1 MAEPT
6 TDPQPLTIVI
16 MCNDE
21 RGDTLVGLLQPKVAN
36 LYLLKSGGCRQ
47 FTPTDPVGLSMPRH
61 QVPLAADAL
70 LFHSVDRKHW
80 DDLPLQPTLV
90 FEFNTPGTP
99 LPKTGVL
106 PVYRQTFPH
115 VAITPGDID
124 ELLDYIAHPQ
134 AILPRICQPLP
145 TLDLL
150 PALHLLC
157 QWVLHPPS
165 GQIEDNGCAP
175 HWWLKKLGLL
185 TPAGVDQPACQRL
198 FAQYPQEGGQPE
210 QADPPHPGIHRLLT
224 HLLPIRDDGYVLGAD
239 SVPLDIVQAAD
250 RDLQQRLGD
259 TKPQEMDEP
268 ADDREDIHA
277 ILSVQVSTP
286 QGSFL
291 TTTAAALLAEQL
303 GIVHHALA
311 LASDALIVSPDYQ
324 KSPLLLSDR
333 QITCLPTLR
342 KHGFAGAV
350 LVLSP
355 SSFAI
360 LKQNHRVLRFGQGSH
375 DALII
380 PFRLEDLRAKL
391 ETLVPMEPQ
400 NLRFLQDELTA
411 IKELYDREIL
421 PCLESLEQSNDDR
434 ALAEV
439 STLLE
444 KLRSKTPVAC
454 HTLVTIGEDTQQIQH
469 HLRQALQQL
478 QQSPDDQSRNYN
490 YLKAAFAQWHD
501 LVQSTAGEQLNLNCA
516 S

>member
-1 MAEPT
+1 MNT
-6 TDPQPLTIVI
+6 GTIPLNLAIMVI
-16 MCNDE
+16 CSDGRNDAWIS
-21 RGDTLVGLLQPKVAN
+21 LLQGKVTHLYMLKGNNCLEFPPDDPDGVLLSVDELPKDVD
-36 LYLLKSGGCRQ
+36 G
-47 FTPTDPVGLSMPRH
+47 
-61 QVPLAADAL
+61 L
-70 LFHSVDRKHW
+70 LFHSSDGKHW
-80 DDLPLQPTLV
+80 ENVSVSARYT

-99 LPKTGVL
+99 QPKPGVL

-115 VAITPGDID
+115 FAITPGDID
-124 ELLDYIAHPQ
+124 ELLAYIAHPQ
-134 AILPRICQPLP
+134 ATLPRICQPLP

-157 QWVLHPPS
+157 QWVLRPPS
-165 GQIEDNGCAP
+165 GQTEDNGCAP
-175 HWWLKKLGLL
+175 QWWLGKLGLL
-185 TPAGVDQPACQRL
+185 TPAEVDQPACQRL
-198 FAQYPQEGGQPE
+198 FAQYQEEGGQPE
-210 QADPPHPGIHRLLT
+210 QAEPIYPGIHQLLT
-224 HLLPIRDDGYVLGAD
+224 HLLPRRDDGYVLGAAP
-239 SVPLDIVQAAD
+239 VPLDVVQAAD

-454 HTLVTIGEDTQQIQH
+454 HTLVTIGEDTQQTQH

-501 LVQSTAGEQLNLNCA
+501 LVQSTAGEQLNLNRA